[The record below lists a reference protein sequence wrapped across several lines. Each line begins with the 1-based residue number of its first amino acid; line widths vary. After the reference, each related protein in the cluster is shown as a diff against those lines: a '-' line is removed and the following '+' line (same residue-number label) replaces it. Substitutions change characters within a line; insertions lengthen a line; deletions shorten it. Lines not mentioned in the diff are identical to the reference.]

1 MDEKTFLGLAP
12 GFFAQQPGQPGKV
25 EYRQPKVVGLTQE
38 AQDMIDMF
46 SELDEAQCNELA
58 KLFINNKTVNYFNDN
73 ELLGQA
79 FNRHHVA
86 WISKKV

>member
-1 MDEKTFLGLAP
+1 MDK
-12 GFFAQQPGQPGKV
+12 QKV
-25 EYRQPKVVGLTQE
+25 KLTQE

-46 SELDEAQCNELA
+46 SELDEEQCNELA
-58 KLFINNKTVNYFNDN
+58 KLFLNNKSSHFFNDN